1 MTVKYYDM
9 TTITCQNKKIIEF
22 MSDVCFMMTKTEKG
36 KQVTAKKSKKDLFL
50 KLKYSNLEFISKLKF
65 TVFSY
70 GKMHR
75 NPKHPA

>member
-36 KQVTAKKSKKDLFL
+36 KQVTANKIKKRF
-50 KLKYSNLEFISKLKF
+50 
-65 TVFSY
+65 VF
-70 GKMHR
+70 KVEIQ
-75 NPKHPA
+75 